1 MDLKKTKTNV
11 TFSLTIEAK
20 EKAKNDA
27 EKQGLKTSAYVQ
39 QLILKSMYG
48 KVIKEE
54 EANEKLIAAAPELLE
69 VLLVCHGRLHNDTI
83 VTVEQ
88 KIQDSLW

>member
-39 QLILKSMYG
+39 QLILKS
-48 KVIKEE
+48 K
-54 EANEKLIAAAPELLE
+54 
-69 VLLVCHGRLHNDTI
+69 
-83 VTVEQ
+83 
-88 KIQDSLW
+88 